1 MCTDYICRWAC
12 AAYERDRRVTTMKV
26 VIAYDGS
33 DCAMAAV
40 DDLRRSGV
48 PRRADALV
56 ISVGETR
63 LPTPET
69 LLVTP
74 SSAALL
80 ESGASRRVASTLV
93 QARAQASHAIDE
105 AGALALAGALRVKA
119 RFPDWEVSTG
129 GLVGTPAPAVM
140 QKAEDWH
147 ADLIVVGSHGR
158 SAIGRLLLGSV
169 SKQVATAA
177 PCSVLVARHVIERGN
192 APVRIVI
199 GVDGSSNA
207 EVAVRAAAL
216 GEWPEGT
223 QARVIAVDDTVRP
236 TGTAMALVPPAAV
249 MVSESNQEHVTKMRQ
264 MMERAAIELR
274 AAGLQVSPELV
285 QGSAQRILCD
295 EAKKWDAD
303 CIFVGSRGL
312 TSTLERFRT
321 GSVSTALV
329 TNAPC
334 SVEVVRVGDRHGSSD

>member
-1 MCTDYICRWAC
+1 
-12 AAYERDRRVTTMKV
+12 MKV

-33 DCAMAAV
+33 DCAKAAV
-40 DDLRRSGV
+40 DDLRRSGM
-48 PRRADALV
+48 PRHADALV
-56 ISVGETR
+56 ISVGETL
-63 LPTPET
+63 LPTFEM
-69 LLVTP
+69 LQVTP

-80 ESGASRRVASTLV
+80 ESGGSRRVSSTLE

-105 AGALALAGALRVKA
+105 ARAMACRGAQRVKA
-119 RFPDWEVSTG
+119 RFPDWEVSSG

-140 QKAEDWH
+140 QRAEDWH

-169 SKQVATAA
+169 SKQVATEA
-177 PCSVLVARHVIERGN
+177 PCSVLVARHVIERGD

-207 EVAVRAAAL
+207 EAAVQAAAL
-216 GEWPEGT
+216 REWPDGT

-236 TGTAMALVPPAAV
+236 TGTAMALVPTASA
-249 MVSESNQEHVTKMRQ
+249 MVSESNQEHIAKIRE
-264 MMERAAIELR
+264 MMECAAIELR

-285 QGSAQRILCD
+285 QGSPQRILCD

-303 CIFVGSRGL
+303 CIFVGSRGF
-312 TSTLERFRT
+312 SGTLERFRT

-334 SVEVVRVGDRHGSSD
+334 SVEVVRVTERHGSKD

>member
-1 MCTDYICRWAC
+1 
-12 AAYERDRRVTTMKV
+12 MKV

-33 DCAMAAV
+33 DCAKAAV
-40 DDLRRSGV
+40 DDLRRSGM
-48 PRRADALV
+48 PRHADALV
-56 ISVGETR
+56 VSVGETL
-63 LPTPET
+63 LPPPDT

-74 SSAALL
+74 SSGPLV
-80 ESGASRRVASTLV
+80 ESGASRRVVSTLV

-105 AGALALAGALRVKA
+105 AGGLASEGAQRVKA
-119 RFPDWEVSTG
+119 RFPDWEVSRG

-140 QKAEDWH
+140 QKAESWH

-169 SKQVATAA
+169 SKQVATEA
-177 PCSVLVARHVIERGN
+177 PCSVLVARHVIDRGDT
-192 APVRIVI
+192 PVRIVI

-207 EVAVRAAAL
+207 EAAVQAAAQR
-216 GEWPEGT
+216 EWPEGT
-223 QARVIAVDDTVRP
+223 HARVIAVDDTVRP
-236 TGTAMALVPPAAV
+236 TGTAMALVPTAAA
-249 MVSESNQEHVTKMRQ
+249 MVSESNQEQVTKMRR
-264 MMERAAIELR
+264 MMERAAIALR

-285 QGSAQRILCD
+285 QGNPQRILCD

-303 CIFVGSRGL
+303 CIFVGSRGF
-312 TSTLERFRT
+312 SGALERFRT

-334 SVEVVRVGDRHGSSD
+334 SVEVVRVTERQGSKD